1 MPVVLV
7 HGPRRGYIQIS
18 TLLLS
23 CLIGKMAATRSI
35 TTEIQPNHDL
45 LQRAR
50 AAVPSLN
57 ANRHKGQAG
66 IIGVVGGSMEY
77 TGAPYYA
84 AISALKT
91 GADLVSVFCAKDA
104 AIPIKSY
111 SPDLMVY
118 PIFDTSDASDPNE
131 QTKSI
136 EALLGRLHVLVIGP
150 GLGRHP
156 KVLLAVS
163 HLIEKC
169 RTLNKPLI
177 LDADATYLVSQNVT
191 LIKDYPAAIVTPNVY
206 EFQRIFGADETLW
219 DENINALGAGV
230 TILEKGQQDTI
241 YNNKTKTLVSGGSG
255 RRCGG
260 QGDILSGCAAIF
272 YDWCLKANETEPAK
286 VAAFA
291 ASYMVKRLNEKTFAQ
306 KGRSMT
312 ASDMIDNIG
321 IVFQENFEL

>member
-1 MPVVLV
+1 MPFALV
-7 HGPRRGYIQIS
+7 HGTRRGYIQIS

-23 CLIGKMAATRSI
+23 CFIGKMAGTRPI
-35 TTEIQPNHDL
+35 TTEIQSNRL

-50 AAVPSLN
+50 AAIPILT
-57 ANRHKGQAG
+57 ANSHKGQAG
-66 IIGVVGGSMEY
+66 KIGVVGGSTEY

-84 AISALKT
+84 AMSALKT

-118 PIFDTSDASDPNE
+118 PIFDSSDASDPNE
-131 QTKSI
+131 QAKSI
-136 EALLGRLHVLVIGP
+136 EALLHRLDVIVIGP

-156 KVLLAVS
+156 SVLLAVS
-163 HLIEKC
+163 RLIDKC
-169 RTLNKPLI
+169 RELNKPLV
-177 LDADATYLVSQNVT
+177 LDADATYLISQNLT
-191 LIKDYPAAIVTPNVY
+191 LIKDYPAAIVTPNSF
-206 EFQRIFGADETLW
+206 EFERIFGTDETLF
-219 DENINALGAGV
+219 DEQLNALGSGV
-230 TILEKGQQDTI
+230 TILKKGQEDTI
-241 YNNKTKTLVSGGSG
+241 FNNKTKIHVSGGSG

-260 QGDILSGCAAIF
+260 QGDILSGCTAIF

-291 ASYMVKRLNEKTFAQ
+291 ASYMVKRLNEKTFEQ

-321 IVFQENFEL
+321 IVFQDYFEL